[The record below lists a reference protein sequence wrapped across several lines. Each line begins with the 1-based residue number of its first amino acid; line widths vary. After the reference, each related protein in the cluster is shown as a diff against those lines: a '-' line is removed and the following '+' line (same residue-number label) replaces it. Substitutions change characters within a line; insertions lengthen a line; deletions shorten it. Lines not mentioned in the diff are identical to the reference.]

1 MLNNFL
7 GILIVSVF
15 LSPVLNAQKE
25 VSGIISGNLVDENKR
40 AIPDA
45 TIQLISFEK
54 DIYIRSTISDKNGFF
69 QFSEIAF
76 AYYKLKFSHTGLQ
89 TLEIDSIY
97 FRAERFDFNLNDI
110 MLKVSRE
117 NELKEVIVYA
127 EKPLVES
134 KDGNITFNAG
144 ESALAAGSTL
154 ADLLNSVPLV
164 TKDPDGKIMLR
175 GKEPRILVDDK
186 PVELNLQQL
195 QDLLESM
202 PGSSIE
208 KIEVMT
214 NPPPQY
220 ANEQGGVI
228 NIVTK
233 KGKVGMGGRLAVSS
247 GTRGEGSL
255 NGSFSYRKN
264 KFAINI
270 NTGAGLNRYL
280 GEGNS
285 SRKNI
290 YADSVNYLNTVS
302 HSLNKNIRP
311 NLRMVVD
318 YEIKKNH
325 QLNFVL
331 NKNLN
336 DFNNSNST
344 QYSNLNRMNQLY
356 KLSERNIK
364 SDGTGNNTSLNLT
377 YTIKGKTAGE
387 QFRIITGTN
396 FSKNNNE
403 RLFYQQ
409 FFNPDH
415 TPNGT
420 DSTQLQENDTRSNGY
435 NARIS
440 YDRPISDKKT
450 FLSIGSAYNRN
461 NSHVLVNASYKK
473 KPEEL
478 FYNSDLLSN
487 DFWFHQDVF
496 NVRTSVK
503 KVFAEMF
510 SLSAGITVEATN
522 ISFDL
527 IKESR
532 NVNNKYW
539 NYLPFA
545 NINKSWKDKF
555 SITLAYRRTIRRPGI
570 NELNPAIDF
579 SDPYNIR
586 FGNYQLSPSLTHDFN
601 LVLSRTRPKYFLN
614 MGLGHNIVEDVF
626 SQIRTLVPDGKTQI
640 TWENISNRK
649 EYELSSWN
657 GYTISNKVKI
667 NLSSTYTYYVYSEF
681 DKSVRKFRDGG
692 SFTSNLSSNFILKEV
707 MNFTGSFNINR
718 FANPQGSVSW
728 NMGMNI
734 GFQRKFFNKRLIL
747 TMNVIDPFRDQKTNR
762 NTVGKNFEVSSVNIT
777 RTTNYKLSAAYNFSK
792 VVKKNPKSST
802 LKNKASAK

>member
-1 MLNNFL
+1 MKKLIAFSFVIFFL
-7 GILIVSVF
+7 
-15 LSPVLNAQKE
+15 LSNLNAQKE
-25 VSGIISGNLVDENKR
+25 VRGIISGNLIDESKK
-40 AIPDA
+40 AISDA
-45 TIQLISFEK
+45 SVQLISIEK
-54 DIYIRSTISDKNGFF
+54 NISVRSAVSDKNGFF
-69 QFSEIAF
+69 QFIEIPF
-76 AYYKLKFSHTGLQ
+76 SVYKLKITHTGLQ
-89 TLEIDSIY
+89 VLEIDSIH
-97 FRAERFDFNLNDI
+97 FREERFDFNLNDI
-110 MLKVSRE
+110 MLKLLKE
-117 NELKEVIVYA
+117 NDLKEVIIYA

-134 KDGNITFNAG
+134 KEGNITFNAG
-144 ESALAAGSTL
+144 ESAIAAGSSL
-154 ADLLNSVPLV
+154 GELLNSVPLM
-164 TKDPDGKIMLR
+164 TKDPDGKILLR
-175 GKEPRILVDDK
+175 GKEPRILIDDK

-233 KGKVGMGGRLAVSS
+233 KGKVGMGGRLAISG
-247 GTRGEGSL
+247 GTRGEGSI
-255 NGSFSYRKN
+255 NGSFNYRKN
-264 KFAINI
+264 KFSLNF
-270 NTGAGLNRYL
+270 NMGAGLNRFL
-280 GEGNS
+280 GEGSS

-290 YADSVNYLNTVS
+290 YADSINHLNTNS
-302 HSLNKNIRP
+302 NSLNKNTRP
-311 NLRMVVD
+311 NLRLVLD
-318 YEIKKNH
+318 YELKKNH
-325 QLNFVL
+325 QLNFAF

-336 DFNNSNST
+336 DFNNNST
-344 QYSNLNRMNQLY
+344 TRYTNLNRFDQVY
-356 KLSERNIK
+356 KLSERNIQ
-364 SDGTGNNTSLNLT
+364 SDGLGNNTSLNLT

-387 QFRIITGTN
+387 QFRVITGAS
-396 FSKNNNE
+396 FSNNNND

-415 TPNGT
+415 SPNGT
-420 DSTQLQENDTRSNGY
+420 DSTQLQENDSRSNGY

-461 NSHVLVNASYKK
+461 NNHVLVNASYKK
-473 KPEEL
+473 KPEGVYSKL
-478 FYNSDLLSN
+478 DLLSN

-496 NVRTSVK
+496 NIRASVK
-503 KVFAEMF
+503 QVFAEMF
-510 SLSAGITVEATN
+510 SLSAGIAVEATN

-586 FGNYQLSPSLTHDFN
+586 FGNYQLSPSLTNDFN

-614 MGLGHNIVEDVF
+614 LGLGHNIVEDVY
-626 SQIRTLVPDGKTQI
+626 SQIRTLLPEGKTQI

-667 NLSSTYTYYVYSEF
+667 NFSATYTYYVYSEF

-692 SFTSNLSSNFILKEV
+692 SFTSNMSSNFTLKEV

-747 TMNVIDPFRDQKTNR
+747 TINVIDPFSDQKTNR

-792 VVKKNPKSST
+792 VVKKNPMSSA